1 MLLFAVSAVDKLR
14 QVPLKNLAIFV
25 LVIGALIVAIFLIR
39 KAAGMNRIFL
49 VLIGGTIMAVL
60 LMTWTYQRN
69 EPKFLS
75 PLIDTLAQFFPSAPK
90 PLSARPDKSDPS
102 GARKPAAQAQKENP
116 AAQPTKDQ
124 PTTPS
129 RAKVY

>member
-25 LVIGALIVAIFLIR
+25 LVIVALIVAIFLIR

-75 PLIDTLAQFFPSAPK
+75 PLVDKIAPFFPSAPK
-90 PLSARPDKSDPS
+90 PLSGRPEAGDPS
-102 GARKPAAQAQKENP
+102 GAKKPAE
-116 AAQPTKDQ
+116 QPSKDQ
-124 PTTPS
+124 PQPPKGQPPPPPRS
-129 RAKVY
+129 KVY